1 MNTAQ
6 LKKFCGRF
14 PAASKRLHEHPS
26 NVLAYSVG
34 GKHFAY
40 FKTSEPERWRFSL
53 WVGPEQFVALT
64 DVPGIKPAR
73 YMGRYHW
80 ITIVD
85 VQRMPAPFLKA
96 LVAGSYDKALRSLSR
111 AGRTEILQNTAAAQ
125 KSKTALNAAKRVISE
140 R

>member
-6 LKKFCGRF
+6 LRKFCGRF
-14 PAASKRLHEHPS
+14 PAASERLHEHPS
-26 NVLAYSVG
+26 NVLVYSVG

-53 WVGPEQFVALT
+53 WVGAEQFVALT

-85 VQRMPAPFLKA
+85 VQRMPVPFLKE
-96 LVAGSYDKALRSLSR
+96 LVTGAYHKALGSLSKTRR
-111 AGRTEILQNTAAAQ
+111 ARLPLGPQAESGR
-125 KSKTALNAAKRVISE
+125 
-140 R
+140 

>member
-6 LKKFCGRF
+6 LKQLCGRF

-26 NVLAYSVG
+26 NVLVYSVG
-34 GKHFAY
+34 GKFFAY

-53 WVGPEQFVALT
+53 WVGAEQFIALT

-85 VQRMPAPFLKA
+85 VQRMPAAFLKE
-96 LVAGSYDKALRSLSR
+96 LVKGSYHKALGALSKAAR
-111 AGRTEILQNTAAAQ
+111 AKILSPA
-125 KSKTALNAAKRVISE
+125 
-140 R
+140 